1 MIQRLSRQQIVPAAL
16 DEVWAYFATPAN
28 LNEMTPPDMNFEIIR
43 GGEESMYPGQLIE
56 YRVQFMPLFKSRW
69 LTEIAHVQAKRFFVD
84 EQRIGPYSFWY
95 HEHNFAVVETGTLI
109 RDQVTYVLPF
119 GLLGEI
125 VHHVWVRPRL
135 NAIFDLRR
143 EKIKTLFGASSS
155 LE

>member
-28 LNEMTPPDMNFEIIR
+28 LNEMTPPDMNFEIIH
-43 GGEESMYPGQLIE
+43 GGEEPMYPGQLIE

-69 LTEIAHVQAKRFFVD
+69 LTEIEHVQAKCFFVD
-84 EQRIGPYSFWY
+84 EQRIGPYRFWY
-95 HEHNFAVVETGTLI
+95 HEHHFDSVENGTLI

-125 VHHVWVRPRL
+125 VHRVWVRPRL
-135 NAIFDLRR
+135 NAIFDFRR
-143 EKIKTLFGASSS
+143 EKVKALFGEA
-155 LE
+155 